1 MNLIKDIDEAINNGI
16 DILKND
22 VELLFREFAA
32 DAKSVVTAEE
42 LQTMLELENNS
53 SYSARVQTQ
62 NRGPM

>member
-1 MNLIKDIDEAINNGI
+1 M
-16 DILKND
+16 KND

-42 LQTMLELENNS
+42 LQTMLQLENNF

-62 NRGPM
+62 NRGPK